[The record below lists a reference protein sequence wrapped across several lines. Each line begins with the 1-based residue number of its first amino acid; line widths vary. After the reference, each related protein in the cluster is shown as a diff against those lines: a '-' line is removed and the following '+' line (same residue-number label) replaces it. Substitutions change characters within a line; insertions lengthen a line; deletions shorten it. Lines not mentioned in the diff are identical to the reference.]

1 MNVFFTLSYLIFWCL
16 GVGDVHRQSRH
27 LARDLIRVVY
37 KKSAL
42 VWPASEGYLSITYM
56 HDIYIYSASSLARS
70 GSELINRLL
79 SPVLAPLSHPHL
91 LTQTTLR

>member
-16 GVGDVHRQSRH
+16 GVDDVHRQSRN
-27 LARDLIRVVY
+27 LTRDLIRVVY
-37 KKSAL
+37 TKSAL

-70 GSELINRLL
+70 GS
-79 SPVLAPLSHPHL
+79 
-91 LTQTTLR
+91 